1 MIPQIVK
8 RYLVEWSERQE
19 GDWFQS
25 SKEFDSMNK
34 AIDFIESLKQTYPVE
49 SRVHMIRI
57 KEPQIIY
64 RPNLKIDYEAVIHE
78 CLTAL
83 RELYSELESME
94 GLDKIEKN
102 YEKECVL
109 VAEEKLITLAK
120 TFLEVP

>member
-19 GDWFQS
+19 GDWFHS

-34 AIDFIESLKQTYPVE
+34 ATDFIESLKQTYPVE
-49 SRVHMIRI
+49 SRGYMIRV

-64 RPNLKIDYEAVIHE
+64 RPNLKIDYESVIHE

-83 RELYSELESME
+83 GELYSELESME
-94 GLDKIEKN
+94 GLDEIEKN
-102 YEKECVL
+102 YEKACVL
-109 VAEEKLITLAK
+109 VAEEKLITLTKAI
-120 TFLEVP
+120 LEDP